1 MLSCGRPFEHRASAI
16 VNRSREV
23 VQRFLRMVESF
34 EWERTGGGRGRRGW
48 AEASLTAYKNLSYK
62 RCHLSFQLGACT
74 SVAIKLKSGKQ
85 ISPIVFY
92 GSPHGA
98 PIKRPSRLLRLLHEI
113 RIDLKEDND
122 LILREELW
130 TTFPRQEEAISFLKA
145 HAQFKLFSY
154 QDHLNG
160 QRRFLVSTYSEFWR
174 RYRCMDPKLRHH
186 YEVIKEVI
194 INLTVFDEKN
204 KTDMHDTNILFCSSS
219 DTWSHRISSRSA
231 EKKMGLPCHLYF
243 DLEFDK
249 TVNADKNVDDMVD
262 ILMSVTFNILF
273 EKYAIKANDGWII
286 ELDSST
292 TKKFSRHVIIR
303 MPKIAFKDNL
313 HVGAFVSEVC
323 SHITSQRG
331 SDPQLDKLYARK
343 DSSSSDFQLFLD
355 SAVYSRNR
363 CFRLVFSSKAGK
375 NSFLL
380 PTGRFKCKDMTEQEV
395 FMESLICRMDSD
407 CNKLLKCQIDTDCK
421 KTLYFDF
428 EVQQQTSDALQHTA
442 LNAYRSD
449 FPSTYSSGK
458 SPFPALDAFV
468 EFIASSGNVLVMYI
482 ADLQRAIYY
491 QKCYDPDCRGYRS
504 PLRPLPHDVIPSDIL
519 LFDSTQRI
527 NYREDL
533 DTNFGLEPDGSHM
546 EHCSCDGDELVTDSC
561 NMENSWWQEAMTY
574 ADHIENMKN
583 APEFKILNEENA
595 GDCSWWMDVEK
606 LASLVEG
613 QLG

>member
-1 MLSCGRPFEHRASAI
+1 MACDPKDDVDRLFACFKCGISTPESAI
-16 VNRSREV
+16 KEKRLHPETSKKAGLVRGKASTV
-23 VQRFLRMVESF
+23 VGIATSSLSEQFGQDS
-34 EWERTGGGRGRRGW
+34 TGK
-48 AEASLTAYKNLSYK
+48 EK
-62 RCHLSFQLGACT
+62 LGACT

-122 LILREELW
+122 LIVREELW
-130 TTFPRQEEAISFLKA
+130 TTFPRQEEAIRFLKA
-145 HAQFKLFSY
+145 HAQAKLFSY
-154 QDHLNG
+154 QDHLSG

-186 YEVIKEVI
+186 YEVIKE
-194 INLTVFDEKN
+194 
-204 KTDMHDTNILFCSSS
+204 
-219 DTWSHRISSRSA
+219 
-231 EKKMGLPCHLYF
+231 GLPCHLYF

-262 ILMSVTFNILF
+262 ILMSVTFDILF
-273 EKYAIKANDGWII
+273 DKYAIEANDGWII

-303 MPKIAFKDNL
+303 IPKVAFKDNS
-313 HVGAFVSEVC
+313 HVGAFVSE
-323 SHITSQRG
+323 
-331 SDPQLDKLYARK
+331 
-343 DSSSSDFQLFLD
+343 
-355 SAVYSRNR
+355 
-363 CFRLVFSSKAGK
+363 
-375 NSFLL
+375 
-380 PTGRFKCKDMTEQEV
+380 TEQEV

-407 CNKLLKCQIDTDCK
+407 CNKLLKCQIDIDCK

-449 FPSTYSSGK
+449 FPTTYSSGK

-468 EFIASSGNVLVMYI
+468 EFIASSGNVLGKIRSWYWFSAHGLIIYSMLRNRYCERIGREHKSNHVMYI
-482 ADLQRAIYY
+482 ADLHRAIYY
-491 QKCYDPDCRGYRS
+491 QKCYDPDCKGYRS

-533 DTNFGLEPDGSHM
+533 DTNFGLEHDGSHM
-546 EHCSCDGDELVTDSC
+546 EHYSCDGDELVTDSC
-561 NMENSWWQEAMTY
+561 NMESSWWQEAMTY
-574 ADHIENMKN
+574 ADRIENMKN
-583 APEFKILNEENA
+583 APEFKILQNEENVV
-595 GDCSWWMDVEK
+595 DCSWWMDVEK
-606 LASLVEG
+606 LASQVEG

>member
-1 MLSCGRPFEHRASAI
+1 MACDPKDDVDRLFACFKCGISTPESAI
-16 VNRSREV
+16 KEKRLHPETSKKAGLVRGKASTV
-23 VQRFLRMVESF
+23 VGIATSSLSEQFGQDS
-34 EWERTGGGRGRRGW
+34 TGK
-48 AEASLTAYKNLSYK
+48 EK
-62 RCHLSFQLGACT
+62 LGACT

-122 LILREELW
+122 LIVREELW
-130 TTFPRQEEAISFLKA
+130 TTFPRQEEAIRFLKA
-145 HAQFKLFSY
+145 HAQAKLFSY
-154 QDHLNG
+154 QDHLSG

-186 YEVIKEVI
+186 YEVIKE
-194 INLTVFDEKN
+194 
-204 KTDMHDTNILFCSSS
+204 
-219 DTWSHRISSRSA
+219 
-231 EKKMGLPCHLYF
+231 GLPCHLYF

-262 ILMSVTFNILF
+262 ILMSVTFDILF
-273 EKYAIKANDGWII
+273 DKYAIEANDGWII

-303 MPKIAFKDNL
+303 IPKVAFKDNS

-323 SHITSQRG
+323 SRITSQRG
-331 SDPQLDKLYARK
+331 SDPQLDKLYVRK

-380 PTGRFKCKDMTEQEV
+380 PTRRFKCKDMTEQEV

-407 CNKLLKCQIDTDCK
+407 CNKLLKCQIDIDCK

-449 FPSTYSSGK
+449 FPTTYSSGK

-468 EFIASSGNVLVMYI
+468 EFIASSGNVLGKIRSWYWFSAHGLIIYSMLRNRYCERIGREHKSNHVMYI
-482 ADLQRAIYY
+482 ADLHRAIYY
-491 QKCYDPDCRGYRS
+491 QKCYDPDCKGYRS

-533 DTNFGLEPDGSHM
+533 DTNFGLEHDGSHM
-546 EHCSCDGDELVTDSC
+546 EHYSCDGDELVTDSC
-561 NMENSWWQEAMTY
+561 NMESSWWQEAMTY
-574 ADHIENMKN
+574 ADRIENMKN
-583 APEFKILNEENA
+583 APEFKILQNEENVV
-595 GDCSWWMDVEK
+595 DCSWWMDVEK
-606 LASLVEG
+606 LASQVEG

>member
-1 MLSCGRPFEHRASAI
+1 MACDPEDDVDRLFACFKCGISTPESAI
-16 VNRSREV
+16 KERRLHPETSKKAGLVRGKASTV
-23 VQRFLRMVESF
+23 VEIATS
-34 EWERTGGGRGRRGW
+34 
-48 AEASLTAYKNLSYK
+48 SLSEQCGQDSAGKEK
-62 RCHLSFQLGACT
+62 LGACT

-122 LILREELW
+122 LILR
-130 TTFPRQEEAISFLKA
+130 
-145 HAQFKLFSY
+145 
-154 QDHLNG
+154 
-160 QRRFLVSTYSEFWR
+160 
-174 RYRCMDPKLRHH
+174 YRCMDPKLRHH
-186 YEVIKEVI
+186 YEVIKE
-194 INLTVFDEKN
+194 
-204 KTDMHDTNILFCSSS
+204 
-219 DTWSHRISSRSA
+219 
-231 EKKMGLPCHLYF
+231 GLPCHLYF

>member
-1 MLSCGRPFEHRASAI
+1 MACDPEDDVDRLFACFKCGISTPESAIKERRLHPETSKKAGLVRGKASTVVEIATSSLSEQFEDASAHPLPLPPP
-16 VNRSREV
+16 VRSH
-23 VQRFLRMVESF
+23 L
-34 EWERTGGGRGRRGW
+34 
-48 AEASLTAYKNLSYK
+48 KLSTTHK
-62 RCHLSFQLGACT
+62 KH
-74 SVAIKLKSGKQ
+74 SVAFLDPFVVMLTLCSNGL
-85 ISPIVFY
+85 
-92 GSPHGA
+92 PHDG
-98 PIKRPSRLLRLLHEI
+98 
-113 RIDLKEDND
+113 DNAD
-122 LILREELW
+122 ELW
-130 TTFPRQEEAISFLKA
+130 YVLTLPVKE
-145 HAQFKLFSY
+145 
-154 QDHLNG
+154 
-160 QRRFLVSTYSEFWR
+160 
-174 RYRCMDPKLRHH
+174 
-186 YEVIKEVI
+186 EVIH
-194 INLTVFDEKN
+194 NLTNF
-204 KTDMHDTNILFCSSS
+204 
-219 DTWSHRISSRSA
+219 
-231 EKKMGLPCHLYF
+231 
-243 DLEFDK
+243 
-249 TVNADKNVDDMVD
+249 
-262 ILMSVTFNILF
+262 
-273 EKYAIKANDGWII
+273 
-286 ELDSST
+286 
-292 TKKFSRHVIIR
+292 
-303 MPKIAFKDNL
+303 
-313 HVGAFVSEVC
+313 
-323 SHITSQRG
+323 
-331 SDPQLDKLYARK
+331 
-343 DSSSSDFQLFLD
+343 
-355 SAVYSRNR
+355 
-363 CFRLVFSSKAGK
+363 FSSKAGK

>member
-1 MLSCGRPFEHRASAI
+1 MACDPKDDVDRLFACFKCGISTPESAI
-16 VNRSREV
+16 KEKRLHPETSKKAGLVRGKASTV
-23 VQRFLRMVESF
+23 VGIATSSLSEQFGQDS
-34 EWERTGGGRGRRGW
+34 TGK
-48 AEASLTAYKNLSYK
+48 EK
-62 RCHLSFQLGACT
+62 LGACT

-122 LILREELW
+122 LIVREELW
-130 TTFPRQEEAISFLKA
+130 TTFPRQEEAIRFLKA
-145 HAQFKLFSY
+145 HAQAKLFSY
-154 QDHLNG
+154 QDHLSG

-186 YEVIKEVI
+186 YEVIKE
-194 INLTVFDEKN
+194 
-204 KTDMHDTNILFCSSS
+204 
-219 DTWSHRISSRSA
+219 
-231 EKKMGLPCHLYF
+231 GLPCHLYF

-262 ILMSVTFNILF
+262 ILMSVTFDILF
-273 EKYAIKANDGWII
+273 DKYAIEANDGWII

-303 MPKIAFKDNL
+303 IPKVAFKDNS

-323 SHITSQRG
+323 SRITSQRG
-331 SDPQLDKLYARK
+331 SDPQLDKLYVRK

-380 PTGRFKCKDMTEQEV
+380 PTRRFKCKDMTEQEV

-407 CNKLLKCQIDTDCK
+407 CNKLLKCQIDIDCK

-449 FPSTYSSGK
+449 FPTTYSSGK

-482 ADLQRAIYY
+482 ADLHRAIYY
-491 QKCYDPDCRGYRS
+491 QKCYDPDCKGYRS

-533 DTNFGLEPDGSHM
+533 DTNFGLEHDGSHM
-546 EHCSCDGDELVTDSC
+546 EHYSCDGDELVTDSC
-561 NMENSWWQEAMTY
+561 NMESSWWQEAMTY
-574 ADHIENMKN
+574 ADRIENMKN
-583 APEFKILNEENA
+583 APEFKILQNEENVV
-595 GDCSWWMDVEK
+595 DCSWWMDVEK
-606 LASLVEG
+606 LASQVEG